1 MITSSNRIDSGDL
14 AVEIALRPPPAIRGR
29 RCCGQVVANGSVCT
43 GSQHRPDPTRWH
55 ARRLDESGPLVSIE
69 CRHYARSM
77 RMRIGSKLGRLAWCL
92 VIAVGAACTAA
103 EDEGSSPTI
112 SQRPR
117 SSGSPAE
124 RTDLQL
130 RSVIAIVRP
139 SSPEWSDMRPTC
151 PAHGDDVGACIGSA
165 PDEEEIVILGPGK
178 GLRKYV
184 LGAVIVDEQ
193 DVQRAE
199 AHQQQQ
205 ADLGWSVSVSLTD
218 DAASAFRAATEAA
231 VDALAP
237 QNQIAII
244 VDSRIVSSPTVV
256 VPITSG
262 SLVLTGRFTRRKR
275 RHWRLV

>member
-1 MITSSNRIDSGDL
+1 VASGTSRRPL
-14 AVEIALRPPPAIRGR
+14 AP
-29 RCCGQVVANGSVCT
+29 QT
-43 GSQHRPDPTRWH
+43 GSDAWH

-77 RMRIGSKLGRLAWCL
+77 RMKVAPKLGRLAWCL
-92 VIAVGAACTAA
+92 VIVGTACTTA

-117 SSGSPAE
+117 SAGSPAE

-139 SSPEWSDMRPTC
+139 SSPEWSDTRPTC
-151 PAHGDDVGACIGSA
+151 PGHGDDVAACIASA
-165 PDEEEIVILGPGK
+165 PDEEQIVILGPGK
-178 GLRKYV
+178 GSPKYV
-184 LGAVIVDEQ
+184 LGAVTVDEQ

-199 AHQQQQ
+199 AHQDEQ

-231 VDALAP
+231 VDSLAP

-262 SLVLTGRFTRRKR
+262 SLVLTGRFTEAEATS
-275 RHWRLV
+275 LAAGLTGSG

>member
-1 MITSSNRIDSGDL
+1 
-14 AVEIALRPPPAIRGR
+14 
-29 RCCGQVVANGSVCT
+29 
-43 GSQHRPDPTRWH
+43 
-55 ARRLDESGPLVSIE
+55 
-69 CRHYARSM
+69 M
-77 RMRIGSKLGRLAWCL
+77 RMKVAPKLGRLAWCL
-92 VIAVGAACTAA
+92 VIVAVGAACTAA

-117 SSGSPAE
+117 AAGPPAE

-139 SSPEWSDMRPTC
+139 SSPEWSDTRPTC
-151 PAHGDDVGACIGSA
+151 PGHGDDVAACIAST
-165 PDEEEIVILGPGK
+165 PDEEIVILGPGK
-178 GLRKYV
+178 GSPKYV

-199 AHQQQQ
+199 AHQDDQ
-205 ADLGWSVSVSLTD
+205 ADFGWSVSVSLTD
-218 DAASAFRAATEAA
+218 DAASALRVATEAA
-231 VDALAP
+231 VDSLAP

-262 SLVLTGRFTRRKR
+262 SLVLTGRFTEAEATS
-275 RHWRLV
+275 LAAGLTGSG

>member
-1 MITSSNRIDSGDL
+1 MARLWPTDQSAPARSTDRI
-14 AVEIALRPPPAIRGR
+14 RRG
-29 RCCGQVVANGSVCT
+29 GTPG
-43 GSQHRPDPTRWH
+43 
-55 ARRLDESGPLVSIE
+55 RLDESGPLVSIE

-77 RMRIGSKLGRLAWCL
+77 RMRIAPKLGRLAWCL

-117 SSGSPAE
+117 SSGPPAE

-139 SSPEWSDMRPTC
+139 SSPEWSDTRPTC

-178 GLRKYV
+178 GSRKYV

-199 AHQQQQ
+199 AHQEQQ

-262 SLVLTGRFTRRKR
+262 SLVLTGRFTKAEATS
-275 RHWRLV
+275 LAAGLTGSG

>member
-1 MITSSNRIDSGDL
+1 
-14 AVEIALRPPPAIRGR
+14 
-29 RCCGQVVANGSVCT
+29 
-43 GSQHRPDPTRWH
+43 
-55 ARRLDESGPLVSIE
+55 
-69 CRHYARSM
+69 M
-77 RMRIGSKLGRLAWCL
+77 RMRIAPKLGRLAWCL

-117 SSGSPAE
+117 SSGPPAE

-139 SSPEWSDMRPTC
+139 SSPEWSDTRPTC

-178 GLRKYV
+178 GSRKYV

-199 AHQQQQ
+199 AHQEQQ

-262 SLVLTGRFTRRKR
+262 SLVLTGRFTEAEARS
-275 RHWRLV
+275 LAAGLTGSG

>member
-1 MITSSNRIDSGDL
+1 
-14 AVEIALRPPPAIRGR
+14 
-29 RCCGQVVANGSVCT
+29 
-43 GSQHRPDPTRWH
+43 
-55 ARRLDESGPLVSIE
+55 
-69 CRHYARSM
+69 M
-77 RMRIGSKLGRLAWCL
+77 RMNVAPRLGWVAWSL
-92 VIAVGAACTAA
+92 VIVAVGAACTAA

-117 SSGSPAE
+117 SPGRPSE

-130 RSVIAIVRP
+130 RPVIAIIQP
-139 SSPEWSDMRPTC
+139 SSPEWSDTRPTC
-151 PAHGDDVGACIGSA
+151 PGHGDDVAACIASA

-178 GLRKYV
+178 GSPKYV

-199 AHQQQQ
+199 AHQGEQ

-231 VDALAP
+231 VDSLAP

-262 SLVLTGRFTRRKR
+262 SLVLGRFTEAKATS
-275 RHWRLV
+275 LAAGLTGSG